1 MRITFKAGLACAY
14 WLALATFA
22 MPAAGQAVPVDE
34 GAAITAGDNPDDY
47 GPRPPATPADPDTFP
62 RLANGRPDFTGLWW
76 AGIKDLTG
84 MDDNAMVI
92 PLQPEYRDVW
102 DRRKAATAAGEP
114 YPDYVSTCQAFGM
127 PRIMAYG
134 LFEFV
139 ARDEQLWVISE
150 VLHEVRRIYTDG
162 QPHGQ
167 LQLYSFN
174 GVSNGHWEGDTL
186 VVRTDRL
193 REGYLNMGGIPHSD
207 QMVVTERIRMVN
219 ANAIENEMTI
229 TDPVALTEPWT
240 MIQRYD
246 RRPAGYEMAEYN
258 CLENYQS
265 GGLNV
270 DPASDP
276 GLMLPPSAITRP

>member
-1 MRITFKAGLACAY
+1 MIHPIRTALACATL
-14 WLALATFA
+14 LALAG
-22 MPAAGQAVPVDE
+22 PAIPALAQAVPQE
-34 GAAITAGDNPDDY
+34 GAPITAGDNPADY
-47 GPRPPATPADPDTFP
+47 GPRQPATPADPATFP
-62 RLANGRPDFTGLWW
+62 RLPNGRPDFTGVWW

-92 PLQPEYRDVW
+92 PLQPEYRAVW

-139 ARDEQLWVISE
+139 ARDEQLWVITE
-150 VLHEVRRIYTDG
+150 VMHEVRRIYLDG

-167 LQLYSFN
+167 FQIYSFN
-174 GVSNGHWEGDTL
+174 GVSTGHWEGDTL
-186 VVRTDRL
+186 VVHTDKL

-207 QMVVTERIRMVN
+207 QMTVTERIRMVN

-246 RRPAGYEMAEYN
+246 RRPAGYEIPEYN
-258 CLENYQS
+258 CLENYRS
-265 GGLNV
+265 GGLEI

-276 GLMLPPSAITRP
+276 GLMLPASAITRP